1 MWVSLGSYMSNLVI
15 NNRIILESIEDEFR
29 WKLIVDSVK
38 VWVYDMIKKVK
49 FLFKVMLGW
58 LS

>member
-15 NNRIILESIEDEFR
+15 NIRIILESIEDDFR

-38 VWVYDMIKKVK
+38 VWVYDIIK
-49 FLFKVMLGW
+49 
-58 LS
+58 